1 MLISCLFIP
10 LLSHLITNQ
19 VSIWS
24 LRSSWARPHRC
35 SYSDSGNSATAS
47 IVGPAPLDPS
57 QHRGGHQQ
65 EERSRHPDRW
75 SLGPYPPHLTACTL
89 CSYKCLCHSWYHLI
103 SEPEYRKELP
113 QFVAGFMYDNWKGKR
128 WFASFTSEYPSF
140 SFLSFSIQDLVISD
154 CCRGLFLC

>member
-24 LRSSWARPHRC
+24 LRSSQAHPHRC

-57 QHRGGHQQ
+57 QDRGGHQQ
-65 EERSRHPDRW
+65 EEWSRHPDRW
-75 SLGPYPPHLTACTL
+75 SLGPYPPHLTARTL
-89 CSYKCLCHSWYHLI
+89 CSYKCVCVSLLVPSHLWTRVSQGATPI
-103 SEPEYRKELP
+103 CCWIHVWQLERQTLIRQLHQWIPLIFLLVLLYS
-113 QFVAGFMYDNWKGKR
+113 GFSHLR
-128 WFASFTSEYPSF
+128 
-140 SFLSFSIQDLVISD
+140 LL
-154 CCRGLFLC
+154 